1 MKAVSLLVIALAIV
15 IPLSMKAQSS
25 SVTEMDE
32 LKAQLKAQQ
41 KQLEKQQAQI
51 QTLESALATQ
61 QKMLVGVVHS
71 SANPPA
77 LVPAVDR
84 AVDVKTQADSVQAS
98 QNRVKLSD
106 QQPLSPNGEKVQ
118 GELQRG

>member
-1 MKAVSLLVIALAIV
+1 MKAVSLLVFALAIV
-15 IPLSMKAQSS
+15 IPLSMEAQSP
-25 SVTEMDE
+25 SVNEMDE

-61 QKMLVGVVHS
+61 QKMLADGVHS

-84 AVDVKTQADSVQAS
+84 TGDVKTEADGVRAPQS
-98 QNRVKLSD
+98 RVKPSD
-106 QQPLSPNGEKVQ
+106 
-118 GELQRG
+118 